1 MESSKEIPEQV
12 KGWNWGVLFAA
23 IFTISMNS
31 SFEESGSAKLALRTL
46 ELSDKFHENI
56 GTPYDI
62 DLIQG
67 IIRVHL

>member
-1 MESSKEIPEQV
+1 MLTC
-12 KGWNWGVLFAA
+12 GVLFAA

-31 SFEESGSAKLALRTL
+31 SFEESGSTKLALRTL